1 MRFQESETVELKAEV
16 TDEIKKE
23 IVAFANGDGGKLY
36 IGVADDGTVLGL
48 NDADGVALQ
57 VSNMVR
63 DAIKPDVTMFLRY
76 ETLNIE
82 GRGVVAVDIQQGT
95 GRPYYI
101 ARKGLRPEGVFV
113 RQGYSSVPATDTAIR
128 RMIKETDGDSFEN
141 MRSLE
146 QELTFQAAQAEFSQ
160 RDIPFGPSQ
169 MKTLGLTAHDGVYTN
184 LGCCFP
190 TSACIPSR
198 RRCFQERDRA
208 AFRTGWSLAAPCL
221 RRCTRPTPLS
231 TCTTSSIPPS
241 RG

>member
-57 VSNMVR
+57 VSNMAR

-82 GRGVVAVDIQQGT
+82 GRSVVAVDIQQGT
-95 GRPYYI
+95 ERPYYI

-141 MRSLE
+141 MRSLQ

-160 RDIPFGPSQ
+160 RDRKS
-169 MKTLGLTAHDGVYTN
+169 VV
-184 LGCCFP
+184 
-190 TSACIPSR
+190 
-198 RRCFQERDRA
+198 
-208 AFRTGWSLAAPCL
+208 
-221 RRCTRPTPLS
+221 
-231 TCTTSSIPPS
+231 
-241 RG
+241 

>member
-57 VSNMVR
+57 VSNMAR

-82 GRGVVAVDIQQGT
+82 GRSVVAVDIQQGT
-95 GRPYYI
+95 ERPYYI

-113 RQGYSSVPATDTAIR
+113 RQGYSSVPAT
-128 RMIKETDGDSFEN
+128 GHGH
-141 MRSLE
+141 
-146 QELTFQAAQAEFSQ
+146 
-160 RDIPFGPSQ
+160 PP
-169 MKTLGLTAHDGVYTN
+169 HD
-184 LGCCFP
+184 
-190 TSACIPSR
+190 
-198 RRCFQERDRA
+198 
-208 AFRTGWSLAAPCL
+208 
-221 RRCTRPTPLS
+221 
-231 TCTTSSIPPS
+231 
-241 RG
+241 